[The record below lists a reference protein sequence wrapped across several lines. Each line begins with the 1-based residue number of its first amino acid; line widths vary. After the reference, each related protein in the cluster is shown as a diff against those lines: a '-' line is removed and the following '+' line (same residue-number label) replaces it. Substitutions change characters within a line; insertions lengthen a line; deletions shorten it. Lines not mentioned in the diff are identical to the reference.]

1 MPAYLSNISDA
12 TLNTQ
17 IAIGTTVTFFSFYN
31 FSISSRRNWYFSI
44 FSNLRSGVFFF
55 FFFFFASLLLSFFG
69 SRGKNRK
76 QITEIRGEGM
86 IAGYIFSSSSSFTR
100 VSPGIATFMIL
111 ASFAYLS
118 TKMMS
123 GLLASAI
130 LSHCT
135 LKSHTTCS
143 GVCLCHW
150 SARSSSAFPHS
161 CQCTYRTTLSCRLLY
176 SRWAN
181 LQHSLVRWLTLSLIL
196 RFCQCKTCYS
206 WFLKLVLVRCRSK
219 LLYIPRGPH
228 SATTAMFSPNP
239 LPSCPC
245 HITSAF
251 VFLSICFPSSLF
263 SLFLYSLVDPLPY
276 PLSLFLV
283 HLLSWATAPRNS
295 LNTNLN
301 YFLPTD
307 ISFTANESFSPF
319 LHW

>member
-1 MPAYLSNISDA
+1 MPAYFSNISDA
-12 TLNTQ
+12 TLYTQ
-17 IAIGTTVTFFSFYN
+17 ITIGTTVTFFSFYN

-44 FSNLRSGVFFF
+44 FSNLRRNF
-55 FFFFFASLLLSFFG
+55 FFFFFASLLLPFFG

-86 IAGYIFSSSSSFTR
+86 IAGYIFSSSSSSTR

-161 CQCTYRTTLSCRLLY
+161 CQCTYRTTFSCRLLY
-176 SRWAN
+176 SCWAN

-196 RFCQCKTCYS
+196 RFCQCKTWYS
-206 WFLKLVLVRCRSK
+206 
-219 LLYIPRGPH
+219 
-228 SATTAMFSPNP
+228 
-239 LPSCPC
+239 
-245 HITSAF
+245 
-251 VFLSICFPSSLF
+251 
-263 SLFLYSLVDPLPY
+263 
-276 PLSLFLV
+276 
-283 HLLSWATAPRNS
+283 
-295 LNTNLN
+295 
-301 YFLPTD
+301 
-307 ISFTANESFSPF
+307 
-319 LHW
+319 

>member
-1 MPAYLSNISDA
+1 MPAYFSNISDA

-17 IAIGTTVTFFSFYN
+17 ITIGTTVTFFSFYN

-44 FSNLRSGVFFF
+44 FSNLRSGVF

-143 GVCLCHW
+143 GVCLCH
-150 SARSSSAFPHS
+150 
-161 CQCTYRTTLSCRLLY
+161 
-176 SRWAN
+176 
-181 LQHSLVRWLTLSLIL
+181 
-196 RFCQCKTCYS
+196 
-206 WFLKLVLVRCRSK
+206 
-219 LLYIPRGPH
+219 
-228 SATTAMFSPNP
+228 
-239 LPSCPC
+239 
-245 HITSAF
+245 
-251 VFLSICFPSSLF
+251 
-263 SLFLYSLVDPLPY
+263 
-276 PLSLFLV
+276 
-283 HLLSWATAPRNS
+283 
-295 LNTNLN
+295 
-301 YFLPTD
+301 
-307 ISFTANESFSPF
+307 
-319 LHW
+319 

>member
-1 MPAYLSNISDA
+1 MPAYFSNISDA

-17 IAIGTTVTFFSFYN
+17 ITIGTTVTFFSFYN

-44 FSNLRSGVFFF
+44 FSNLRSGVFFL
-55 FFFFFASLLLSFFG
+55 FFFASLLLSFFG

-143 GVCLCHW
+143 GVCLCH
-150 SARSSSAFPHS
+150 
-161 CQCTYRTTLSCRLLY
+161 
-176 SRWAN
+176 
-181 LQHSLVRWLTLSLIL
+181 
-196 RFCQCKTCYS
+196 
-206 WFLKLVLVRCRSK
+206 
-219 LLYIPRGPH
+219 
-228 SATTAMFSPNP
+228 
-239 LPSCPC
+239 
-245 HITSAF
+245 
-251 VFLSICFPSSLF
+251 
-263 SLFLYSLVDPLPY
+263 
-276 PLSLFLV
+276 
-283 HLLSWATAPRNS
+283 
-295 LNTNLN
+295 
-301 YFLPTD
+301 
-307 ISFTANESFSPF
+307 
-319 LHW
+319 

>member
-1 MPAYLSNISDA
+1 MPAYFSNISDA

-17 IAIGTTVTFFSFYN
+17 ITIGTTVTFFSFYN

-44 FSNLRSGVFFF
+44 FSNLRSGVYIYIYIFFFFFF
-55 FFFFFASLLLSFFG
+55 FFFFFASLLLSLFG

-150 SARSSSAFPHS
+150 SACSSSAFPHS
-161 CQCTYRTTLSCRLLY
+161 CQCTYRITLSCRLLY

-181 LQHSLVRWLTLSLIL
+181 LQHSLVRWLTLSPIL
-196 RFCQCKTCYS
+196 RFCQCKTWYS
-206 WFLKLVLVRCRSK
+206 
-219 LLYIPRGPH
+219 
-228 SATTAMFSPNP
+228 
-239 LPSCPC
+239 
-245 HITSAF
+245 
-251 VFLSICFPSSLF
+251 
-263 SLFLYSLVDPLPY
+263 
-276 PLSLFLV
+276 
-283 HLLSWATAPRNS
+283 
-295 LNTNLN
+295 
-301 YFLPTD
+301 
-307 ISFTANESFSPF
+307 
-319 LHW
+319 